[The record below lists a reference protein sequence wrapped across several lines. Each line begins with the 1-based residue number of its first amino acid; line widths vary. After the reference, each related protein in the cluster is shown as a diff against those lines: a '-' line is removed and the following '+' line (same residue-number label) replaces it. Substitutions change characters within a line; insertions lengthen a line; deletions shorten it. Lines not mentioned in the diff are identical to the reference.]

1 MHKEAKNWK
10 REKKQFSI
18 RVLTIT
24 ILASFLTYFAQAQ
37 TVITDVAGLN
47 AMTASGNYI
56 IQADID
62 ATGFTSSI
70 SSFSG
75 TLEAAINPTTRTPY
89 HINNLNVPLFKTLT
103 GTVRNLVIDNVSIS
117 GTGNTGTIA
126 CTAEGSARIYNVGIL
141 GGSVSGTGYTGGLVG
156 FLDGEAR
163 VVTCYSYANIT
174 GGTNVGGIV
183 GSNNVATGSDNLKT
197 MVYGCMFYGD
207 ITGGSNKAPIYNGK
221 NISNSG
227 NKGISNFNYFRAEAS
242 YVQNREIN
250 TANCALMAETR
261 FLQRFE
267 FFRHLLNGHRETAAW
282 WVTGNVADTA
292 NIMKWVMLP
301 DSIGSNHPYPI
312 LKEWGYYPSVVNIDA
327 EHAVIG
333 KPRNQGG
340 KLGELAVTIE
350 MGSGGEQFA
359 QPTGATITQSSLTL
373 NITDKDFEH
382 FNYNY
387 YKVQLPYYNDVGTK
401 NYNDNRVVVGW
412 KITSIT
418 GGTPGEFSVPANDN
432 TPADAPYYNYADRN
446 CTNKDLYSV
455 SGRVFNQGDYW
466 DVPEG
471 VTAITI
477 QPYWAKA
484 AYVADDYREVVYNAK
499 MDAKYDITAVAGGQW
514 FTNGSNMNIN
524 GSSQTVYNTI
534 GNAVTALSINK
545 NHTVYDYAIVL
556 VGNYHQYKGIS
567 NSLNVPYSLMSI
579 DLDND
584 HEPDYSYILRFDSRT
599 KLHPLRVDFLN
610 VPGLGM
616 AQKSTGSTGSF
627 NFGIPKPK
635 GWFEVTNTALFRVT
649 QMEYCPED
657 GNKKPIILH
666 GGVIEQWVS
675 SQGSKDNTYDPGDRV
690 NYYYVGD
697 NVWFKEFHIGIH
709 QDYQNPTPH
718 PPVSVTGGD
727 YDEFALTGLY
737 RADANHYDDNAECYI
752 NGGRFGVVSGAGR
765 EGIGDATNHTNGNIT
780 WQIDNADI
788 SEFYGGGL
796 NFAHTAQGN
805 ISTTISNSHVGIF
818 CGGPKFGDMNEG
830 RTVVTNA
837 TNCEFGTYFGAGYG
851 GNSYNR
857 YAPSNHNNITNFPHQ
872 GTQSWNDWVKKE
884 YKQEYNST
892 YGGVSTQFN
901 YQFIP
906 QSGNTSNVARLFV
919 DFVGFSLATTRD
931 VTSNLKECTITGSF
945 YGGGSLGKVDGP
957 VTSVLDSCL
966 VKGNVYGAG
975 YSASLPT
982 VEVDSIGFRVEPY
995 YYTDMGTYRT
1005 GVKGVTTTYTWE
1017 QGSSISIDNTNHI
1030 LYTTADLSKT
1040 NLGSVSQDV
1049 SLTIEGN
1056 STVKGS
1062 VFGGGEESAVGGS
1075 TFVFIN
1081 ERAKVFGNIYG
1092 GGNMGE
1098 VSGDTKVII
1107 NGEQ

>member
-1 MHKEAKNWK
+1 MTQYKEHKTGRTLK
-10 REKKQFSI
+10 RKKKG
-18 RVLTIT
+18 
-24 ILASFLTYFAQAQ
+24 LAMRTLAVTFFVTCITYFAQAQ
-37 TVITDVAGLN
+37 TFITDVAGLN
-47 AMTASGNYI
+47 AMTATGNYI

-62 ATGFTSSI
+62 ASGFTTI
-70 SSFSG
+70 NSFSG
-75 TLEAAINPTTRTPY
+75 TLEADINPTTHTPFC
-89 HINNLNVPLFKTLT
+89 IKNLSVPLFNTLS
-103 GTVRNLVIDNVSIS
+103 GTVRNLVLDNVTIS
-117 GTGNTGTIA
+117 GTGNTGAIA
-126 CTAEGSARIYNVGIL
+126 CTANSTARIYNVGIL

-183 GSNNVATGSDNLKT
+183 GYNNVATASDNLKT

-221 NISNSG
+221 NIVNKD

-242 YVQNREIN
+242 YVQNRQIN

-267 FFRHLLNGHRETAAW
+267 FFRHLLNSHRETAAW

-327 EHAVIG
+327 EHATTG

-350 MGSGGEQFA
+350 MGSGGAQFA
-359 QPTGATITQSSLTL
+359 PPTGAIITQSSLTL

-412 KITSIT
+412 KISSIT
-418 GGTPGEFSVPANDN
+418 GGITGSFTTGSN
-432 TPADAPYYNYADRN
+432 DAPDWNFADRN

-484 AYVADDYREVVYNAK
+484 AYAADDYREVVYNAK
-499 MDAKYDITAVAGGQW
+499 MDTKYDINTVAGGQW

-524 GSSQTVYNTI
+524 GSSQMVYNSI
-534 GNAVTALSINK
+534 SNAVTALSINK
-545 NHTVYDYAIVL
+545 NHSVNDYAVVL
-556 VGNYHQYKGIS
+556 VGNCHHYSGT
-567 NSLNVPYSLMSI
+567 NSAIGGSKVPYTVTSA
-579 DLDND
+579 DFNGDN
-584 HEPDYSYILRFDSRT
+584 EPDYCMIMRFNGRAVI
-599 KLHPLRVDFLN
+599 HPVKYDFLN
-610 VPGLGM
+610 LVGLGM
-616 AQKSTGSTGSF
+616 AQKSTGSNGSY
-627 NFGIPKPK
+627 NFGIPKPD

-649 QMEYCPED
+649 QMEYSPSSRA
-657 GNKKPIILH
+657 KKPIILH

-675 SQGSKDNTYDPGDRV
+675 SQGASNSGGDAGDKV
-690 NYYYVGD
+690 SYFHVGD
-697 NVWFKEFHIGIH
+697 NVWFKEFHIGVH

-718 PPVSVTGGD
+718 PPISVTGGD
-727 YDEFALTGLY
+727 YDVFALTGLY

-788 SEFYGGGL
+788 REFYGGGL
-796 NFAHTAQGN
+796 NFAHVAQGDIN
-805 ISTTISNSHVGIF
+805 TTISNSYVNVF

-830 RTVVTNA
+830 KTVVTNA
-837 TNCEFGTYFGAGYG
+837 TNCTFGTYFGAGYG

-857 YAPSNHNNITNFPHQ
+857 YAPKNQSNNITNID
-872 GTQSWNDWVKKE
+872 WNTWIKNN
-884 YKQEYNST
+884 YKQNYNSS
-892 YGGVSTQFN
+892 YNGVSTQFS
-901 YQFIP
+901 YEFIP
-906 QSGNTSNVARLFV
+906 KSDNTTNVARLFV

-982 VEVDSIGFRVEPY
+982 VEVDSIGFRMEPY

-1017 QGSSISIDNTNHI
+1017 QGSSISIDKTNHI

-1081 ERAKVFGNIYG
+1081 ERTKVFGNIYG

-1098 VSGDTKVII
+1098 VGGDTRVII

>member
-1 MHKEAKNWK
+1 M
-10 REKKQFSI
+10 R
-18 RVLTIT
+18 RLPIT
-24 ILASFLTYFAQAQ
+24 LIMMLLAATGWAQ
-37 TVITDVAGLN
+37 TTITDVAGLN
-47 AMTASGNYI
+47 DMTASGDYI

-62 ATGFTSSI
+62 ATGFTTI
-70 SSFSG
+70 SSFNG

-89 HINNLNVPLFKTLT
+89 CIKNLSAPLFKTLT
-103 GTVRNLVIDNVSIS
+103 GTVRNLVLDNVTIS
-117 GTGNTGTIA
+117 GTGNIGTIA
-126 CTAEGSARIYNVGIL
+126 CTANGTARIYNVGIL
-141 GGSVSGTGYTGGLVG
+141 GGTVSGTAYTGGLVG

-174 GGTNVGGIV
+174 SGTNVGGIV
-183 GSNNVATGSDNLKT
+183 GTNNVATASDNLKT

-301 DSIGSNHPYPI
+301 DSIGSGHPYPI

-327 EHAVIG
+327 EHAVTD

-350 MGSGGEQFA
+350 MGSGGAQFA
-359 QPTGATITQSSLTL
+359 QPSGATITQSSLSL

-382 FNYNY
+382 FNFNY

-455 SGRVFNQGDYW
+455 SGRIFNQGDYW

-484 AYVADDYREVVYNAK
+484 AYVADDYREVVYNTNMTSK
-499 MDAKYDITAVAGGQW
+499 SNIGTVAGGQW
-514 FTNGSNMNIN
+514 FTNGDNMNIN
-524 GSSQTVYNTI
+524 GSSQKVYSSI
-534 GNAVTALSINK
+534 SNAVNALSINK
-545 NHTVYDYAIVL
+545 DHTVNDYAVVL
-556 VGNYHQYKGIS
+556 VGNYHHYNGGNNAALGGSK
-567 NSLNVPYSLMSI
+567 VPYTVTSA
-579 DLDND
+579 DLNFDN
-584 HEPDYSYILRFDSRT
+584 EPDYCLIMRFNGRSVV
-599 KLHPLRVDFLN
+599 HPVKYDFLYL
-610 VPGLGM
+610 VGFGM
-616 AQKSTGSTGSF
+616 AQKSTGSTGSY
-627 NFGIPKPK
+627 NFGIPKPD

-649 QMEYCPED
+649 QMEYSPASRA
-657 GNKKPIILH
+657 KKPIILH

-675 SQGSKDNTYDPGDRV
+675 SQGASDSSGDAGDKV
-690 NYYYVGD
+690 SYFHVGD
-697 NVWFKEFHIGIH
+697 NVWFKEFHIGVH

-718 PPVSVTGGD
+718 PPISVTGGD

-737 RADANHYDDNAECYI
+737 RADANHYNDNAECYI

-796 NFAHTAQGN
+796 NFAHVAQGD
-805 ISTTISNSHVGIF
+805 ISTTISNSHVTVF

-830 RTVVTNA
+830 KTVTTNA
-837 TNCEFGTYFGAGYG
+837 TNCTFGTYFGAGYG

-857 YAPSNHNNITNFPHQ
+857 YSPKNQSGVTNID
-872 GTQSWNDWVKKE
+872 WNAWVKKE
-884 YKQEYNST
+884 YKQNYNSS
-892 YGGVSTQFN
+892 YSGVSTQFS
-901 YQFIP
+901 YEFIP
-906 QSGNTSNVARLFV
+906 KSDNTSNVARLFV

-995 YYTDMGTYRT
+995 YYEDMGTYRI

-1040 NLGSVSQDV
+1040 NLGSVSEDV
-1049 SLTIEGN
+1049 SLTVEGN

-1081 ERAKVFGNIYG
+1081 ERTKVFGNIYG

-1098 VSGDTKVII
+1098 VGGDTRVII
-1107 NGEQ
+1107 NGQQ

>member
-1 MHKEAKNWK
+1 MK
-10 REKKQFSI
+10 RSF
-18 RVLTIT
+18 IT
-24 ILASFLTYFAQAQ
+24 LFMMLLAGFGWAQ
-37 TVITDVAGLN
+37 TSITSLSSIGS
-47 AMTASGNYI
+47 SGNYI
-56 IQADID
+56 IESDID
-62 ATGFTSSI
+62 ASSFGSSI
-70 SSFSG
+70 ASFSG
-75 TLEAAINPTTRTPY
+75 TLEAAIDPATNMPY
-89 HINNLNVPLFKTLT
+89 RIKNLSVPLFTTLT
-103 GTVRNLVIDNVSIS
+103 GTVKNLVIEDVTIS
-117 GTGNTGTIA
+117 GNGNTGAIA
-126 CTAEGSARIYNVGIL
+126 CTANGSARIYNVGIL
-141 GGSVSGTGYTGGLVG
+141 GGTVGGTAYTGGLVG
-156 FLDGEAR
+156 LLDGTAR
-163 VVTCYSYANIT
+163 VVTCYSYADIT
-174 GGTNVGGIV
+174 GGTHVGGLV
-183 GSNNVATGSDNLKT
+183 GYNNVATASDNLKT
-197 MVYGCMFYGD
+197 MIFGCMFYGD
-207 ITGGSNKAPIYNGK
+207 ITGGTNKAPIYNGK
-221 NISNSG
+221 NIVNKD

-242 YVQNREIN
+242 YVQKRQIN
-250 TANCALMAETR
+250 TPNCALMAETR

-282 WVTGNVADTA
+282 WATGDVTETA
-292 NIMKWVMLP
+292 QMMKWVMLP
-301 DSIGSNHPYPI
+301 DSIGTSHPYPV
-312 LKEWGYYPSVVNIDA
+312 LKEWGRYPSVVNIDA
-327 EHAVIG
+327 EHAVDG

-340 KLGELAVTIE
+340 KLDELSVTIE
-350 MGSGGEQFA
+350 MGSGGAQFGN
-359 QPTGATITQSSLTL
+359 PSGATITTPNITL
-373 NITDKDFEH
+373 NITDKDPDH
-382 FNYNY
+382 FNFNY

-401 NYNDNRVVVGW
+401 NYNDNRIVVGW

-418 GGTPGEFSVPANDN
+418 GGTSGSFTTGSN
-432 TPADAPYYNYADRN
+432 DAPDWNFADRY
-446 CTNKDLYSV
+446 CTDKDLYSV

-484 AYVADDYREVVYNAK
+484 AYLADDYREVVYNQA
-499 MDAKYDITAVAGGQW
+499 MTTKYNISAVAGGQW

-524 GSSQTVYNTI
+524 GSSQKVYSSI
-534 GNAVTALSINK
+534 SNAVTALSINK
-545 NHTVYDYAIVL
+545 EHTVNDYAVVL
-556 VGNYHQYKGIS
+556 VGNYHHYNGS
-567 NSLNVPYSLMSI
+567 NNAALGSSKVPYTVTSV
-579 DLDND
+579 DLNFDN
-584 HEPDYSYILRFDSRT
+584 EPDYSLIMRFDGRSVV
-599 KLHPLRVDFLN
+599 HPVKYDFLN
-610 VPGLGM
+610 LVGFGM
-616 AQKSTGSTGSF
+616 AQKSTGGSGSY
-627 NFGIPKPK
+627 NFGIPKPD

-649 QMEYCPED
+649 QMEYCPSSRV
-657 GNKKPIILH
+657 KKPIILQ

-675 SQGSKDNTYDPGDRV
+675 SQGAANSNGDAGDRV
-690 NYYYVGD
+690 QYYHVGD
-697 NVWFKEFHIGIH
+697 NVWFKEFHIGVH

-765 EGIGDATNHTNGNIT
+765 EGIGHATNHTNGNIT

-788 SEFYGGGL
+788 NEFYGGGL

-805 ISTTISNSHVGIF
+805 ISTTISNSRVGIF

-830 RTVVTNA
+830 KTVVTNA

-857 YAPSNHNNITNFPHQ
+857 YAPANKNNVTNIT
-872 GTQSWNDWVKKE
+872 WNDWVRAE
-884 YKQEYNST
+884 YKQNYNGNYS
-892 YGGVSTQFN
+892 GVSTQIN

-906 QSGNTSNVARLFV
+906 MSGNASNVARLFV
-919 DFVGFSLATTRD
+919 EFVGFSLATTRD
-931 VTSNLKECTITGSF
+931 VTSNLKECTVNGSF

-975 YSASLPT
+975 FSASLPT

-1005 GVKGVTTTYTWE
+1005 GVKGESTTYTW
-1017 QGSSISIDNTNHI
+1017 QHRDNVINNTDSAIDKTNHI
-1030 LYTTADLSKT
+1030 LFTNVDLSKT
-1040 NLGSVSQDV
+1040 NLGSVAQNV

-1081 ERAKVFGNIYG
+1081 ERTKVFGNIYG

-1098 VSGDTKVII
+1098 VRGDTKVII
-1107 NGEQ
+1107 NGQE